1 VLNNL
6 KPDERFLIMSN
17 EISSAK
23 THRVEIDR
31 TKCCGYGL
39 CAALCPEVYKLD
51 DDGIIFIESD
61 LVSDDLLEAATEG
74 AEACPA
80 EVIKIIS

>member
-1 VLNNL
+1 
-6 KPDERFLIMSN
+6 MSS
-17 EISSAK
+17 EISSSN

-51 DDGIIFIESD
+51 GDGIIYIESD
-61 LVSDDLLEAATEG
+61 QIPDDLLEAATEG

-80 EVIKIIS
+80 EVIVIVK

>member
-1 VLNNL
+1 
-6 KPDERFLIMSN
+6 MSS
-17 EISSAK
+17 EISPSK
-23 THRVEIDR
+23 THRVEVDS

-51 DDGIIFIESD
+51 SDGIIYLESD
-61 LVSDDLLEAATEG
+61 QISDELLEAATEG

-80 EVIKIIS
+80 EVIVIVE

>member
-1 VLNNL
+1 
-6 KPDERFLIMSN
+6 MSN
-17 EISSAK
+17 TT

-39 CAALCPEVYKLD
+39 CAAICPEVYKLD
-51 DDGIIFIESD
+51 DDGIIYIESD
-61 LVSDDLLEAATEG
+61 QISDDLLEAATEG

-80 EVIKIIS
+80 EVIVIIN